1 MNRTQDSLEIIEDC
15 IAEDLEDEPQPV
27 LNEIVNFKVSPK
39 NSIQPN
45 TEDDVEPTTI
55 RRNFVKKGNR

>member
-39 NSIQPN
+39 N
-45 TEDDVEPTTI
+45 EDDVEPTTI